1 MKRRTVLTA
10 LSAVAAAG
18 GLGSLVFAAIAWHTE
33 IAPIAPPKLA
43 DFDPAIIRQGAALAA
58 IGDCVVCHTATQGP
72 AFAGGRALETPFGTL
87 YATNI
92 TPDERTGIGNWSADA
107 FRRAMR
113 DGVSRDGEH
122 LYPALPYEH
131 FTRVTD
137 ADLDAIY
144 AFLMTRA
151 PVPKETPENR
161 LIPPLGFRPLLAGWK
176 LLFLH
181 DDPVL
186 PVAGQ
191 SDEWNRGRYL
201 VEGFGH
207 CGGCHTPRNIAGGEE
222 RGKPFAGGIA
232 EGWDAPP
239 LNAAN
244 RTAHPWTVDAVYRYL
259 RTGMDAEHGIA
270 NGPMGPVAHGLSG
283 APEDD
288 VRSIAIYVASLLER
302 DGRKPDSLPPVD
314 READA
319 TREHPEGA
327 ALFAGACATCHGPGA
342 PMMAQGRPSLSF
354 VSALQADHPRNAVQA
369 VVNGL
374 PAAQAGRTAL
384 MPPFQD
390 SLTDAQIGQVMAY
403 LRSRYSKRQP
413 WTGLE
418 DAVEEARSVEE
429 QP

>member
-18 GLGSLVFAAIAWHTE
+18 VLGSLVFAAIAWQTE
-33 IAPIAPPKLA
+33 IPAIAPPKLA
-43 DFDPAIIRQGAALAA
+43 DFDPAIIRRGAALAA

-239 LNAAN
+239 TAPPIPGRSMRSTAISAPEWMRSTASPTVRWDRSPTGFPALRKTTSVRSPSMSPPCWSATGGN
-244 RTAHPWTVDAVYRYL
+244 RTACR
-259 RTGMDAEHGIA
+259 R
-270 NGPMGPVAHGLSG
+270 
-283 APEDD
+283 
-288 VRSIAIYVASLLER
+288 
-302 DGRKPDSLPPVD
+302 
-314 READA
+314 
-319 TREHPEGA
+319 
-327 ALFAGACATCHGPGA
+327 
-342 PMMAQGRPSLSF
+342 
-354 VSALQADHPRNAVQA
+354 
-369 VVNGL
+369 
-374 PAAQAGRTAL
+374 
-384 MPPFQD
+384 
-390 SLTDAQIGQVMAY
+390 
-403 LRSRYSKRQP
+403 
-413 WTGLE
+413 WTGKRMPRASTPKE
-418 DAVEEARSVEE
+418 PPCSPVPAPHAMGRERR
-429 QP
+429 